1 MKNNVFIVCFFITFS
16 LVGQKIYHK
25 SFYENGTLKKEGWLE
40 NNQKTDY
47 WIFYYKNGNI
57 KKEGRFKSNLPIKYW
72 FFYRENSSKEKE
84 GHFVNGIQSKWW
96 IFYSKKGNTYQKCQI
111 KNNKKNGYCLLYK
124 KHKLTKAVK
133 FKEGV
138 KLKEWNNLSS
148 FAEENNLN
156 DLK

>member
-84 GHFVNGIQSKWW
+84 GHFVNGIQSK
-96 IFYSKKGNTYQKCQI
+96 
-111 KNNKKNGYCLLYK
+111 
-124 KHKLTKAVK
+124 
-133 FKEGV
+133 
-138 KLKEWNNLSS
+138 
-148 FAEENNLN
+148 
-156 DLK
+156 